1 MVYFNW
7 YILCTAPLALT
18 RFQPLYQAIAS
29 VVLKHSCNH
38 IRIAAF
44 HFGIAA
50 KPVVV
55 EQHLSNLAV
64 FLRIL
69 HNKIFSLTVLL
80 NDSADSCPVFSGK
93 GLEHTVSHYIVEV
106 VEDRHIVCEPVVIVQ
121 STDFC
126 VVLVQDF
133 QIIQVQQAG
142 APDRFPNLFISVLFV
157 VFNLEGMII

>member
-1 MVYFNW
+1 MVYFNR
-7 YILCTAPLALT
+7 YILCTAPLTST

-38 IRIAAF
+38 IGIAAF
-44 HFGIAA
+44 HFGITA
-50 KPVVV
+50 KPVVI
-55 EQHLSNLAV
+55 EQHL
-64 FLRIL
+64 
-69 HNKIFSLTVLL
+69 
-80 NDSADSCPVFSGK
+80 CK

-106 VEDRHIVCEPVVIVQ
+106 VEDGHIVCEPVVVVQ

-142 APDRFPNLFISVLFV
+142 APGCAGQVPKPLYFRSVCRV
-157 VFNLEGMII
+157 